1 MARLREPEGPPRK
14 PRGRPFRQGFDER
27 RHAGRA
33 PNPMTAALRELVA
46 EGGEQ
51 GIDDLK
57 EVWRTGI
64 ARAKAGDLGWA
75 TLMAAYLDGKPVAR
89 QEQGGPGDFGR
100 PDFSDL
106 TTDELREY
114 IRVLRGGRDA
124 DPKEE

>member
-1 MARLREPEGPPRK
+1 MARLGEPEGPPK
-14 PRGRPFRQGFDER
+14 EPRGRPFRQGFDER

-64 ARAKAGDLGWA
+64 TRAKAGDLGWA
-75 TLMAAYLDGKPVAR
+75 TLIAAYLDGKPVAR
-89 QEQGGPGDFGR
+89 QEQGGPGDFAR
-100 PDFSDL
+100 PDFSGFSSE
-106 TTDELREY
+106 ELREF
-114 IRVLRGGRDA
+114 IRAVRSD
-124 DPKEE
+124 E

>member
-1 MARLREPEGPPRK
+1 MAGMHEPEGPPKK

-33 PNPMTAALRELVA
+33 PNPMTAALRELVG
-46 EGGEQ
+46 EGFEV

-89 QEQGGPGDFGR
+89 REQGGPGDFAR
-100 PDFSDL
+100 PDLSEFSSE
-106 TTDELREY
+106 ELREF
-114 IRVLRGGRDA
+114 IRAVRSDEH
-124 DPKEE
+124 KEE